1 MRIKRKHMV
10 RGMVVAVLLV
20 VGGLSVRQFAERH
33 RMSMLPR
40 ASEMPPEAPPSLE
53 DFRARGGNGRMTWD
67 TYAKFRG
74 LKPAP
79 VVEDDAEIVAEAK
92 WMHEMLASGDF
103 DRLEEWRLS
112 VGFRPRLRNW
122 WAETVTWRAG
132 HFARVRFDFDNAT
145 TYLLRDGDTKYHLD
159 TRQIPSAYQLL
170 ELPATTNQPDSKM
183 VLPQHGR
190 VWVVQVPIVLPE
202 EFELHRE
209 ASAKFCLIEGLRSMP
224 VTLFRLSF
232 VTPIAEQLQDYLP
245 LIRS

>member
-40 ASEMPPEAPPSLE
+40 PSEMPPEAPLSLE
-53 DFRARGGNGRMTWD
+53 DFRARGGNGRTTWD

-132 HFARVRFDFDNAT
+132 NFARVRFDFDNAT
-145 TYLLRDGDTKYHLD
+145 TYLLRDGETRYHLD
-159 TRQIPSAYQLL
+159 SNQVPEIYQLL
-170 ELPATTNQPDSKM
+170 LLQATTNEPDSKIVM
-183 VLPQHGR
+183 PEVSR
-190 VWVVQVPIVLPE
+190 IWVVEVPVALPE
-202 EFELHRE
+202 EFEGNRE
-209 ASAKFCLIEGLRSMP
+209 AKARPYLTEG
-224 VTLFRLSF
+224 VLSRPLTM
-232 VTPIAEQLQDYLP
+232 VQL
-245 LIRS
+245 